1 MLIELWERLRGY
13 DRWIETTARFEAADV
28 KKSVHVDSWGRRKA
42 HYASSDTIAW
52 TDQQGNTH
60 RDSFRVS
67 EGSSLYLMVD
77 GEQVT
82 IRYDPARPRRYYY
95 RALFVSR
102 LRSNVAAILMVLG
115 LIALLVLRHYQRR
128 WFTGA
133 SPHFGP

>member
-42 HYASSDTIAW
+42 HYATSDTIAW
-52 TDQQGNTH
+52 TDQQGNIH

-67 EGSSLYLMVD
+67 DSSSLYLMVD
-77 GEQVT
+77 GEQVD
-82 IRYDPARPRRYYY
+82 IRYNPARPNRYYY

-102 LRSNVAAILMVLG
+102 LRAAAGAILMVLLLAG
-115 LIALLVLRHYQRR
+115 LLFLKHWHTY
-128 WFTGA
+128 
-133 SPHFGP
+133 